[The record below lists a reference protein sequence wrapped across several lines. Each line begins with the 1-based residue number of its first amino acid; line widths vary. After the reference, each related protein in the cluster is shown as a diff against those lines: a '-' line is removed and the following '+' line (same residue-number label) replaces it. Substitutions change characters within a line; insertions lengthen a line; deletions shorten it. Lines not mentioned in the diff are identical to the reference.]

1 MSQEKVN
8 RYKKDKANRQK
19 IMKREKIIR
28 RLEIT
33 IAAVVVVGLLIWFG
47 TAVYQNSVAV
57 AEDNADTVTTS
68 LDVSAMDE
76 YLTGLTTSSTSAD

>member
-76 YLTGLTTSSTSAD
+76 YLTGLTTSSTSAE

>member
-1 MSQEKVN
+1 MSQEIVN

-76 YLTGLTTSSTSAD
+76 YLTGLTTSSASAE

>member
-76 YLTGLTTSSTSAD
+76 YLTGLTTSSASAE

>member
-33 IAAVVVVGLLIWFG
+33 IAAVVVVGLLIWF
-47 TAVYQNSVAV
+47 TFSWLMVYTCYQMI
-57 AEDNADTVTTS
+57 
-68 LDVSAMDE
+68 L
-76 YLTGLTTSSTSAD
+76 

>member
-33 IAAVVVVGLLIWFG
+33 RAAVVVVGLLIWFG

-76 YLTGLTTSSTSAD
+76 YLTGLTTSSTSAE

>member
-33 IAAVVVVGLLIWFG
+33 IAAAVVVGLLIWFG

-76 YLTGLTTSSTSAD
+76 YLTGLTTSSTSAE

>member
-57 AEDNADTVTTS
+57 AED
-68 LDVSAMDE
+68 E
-76 YLTGLTTSSTSAD
+76 YLTGLTTSSTSAE

>member
-47 TAVYQNSVAV
+47 TAGYQNSVAV

-76 YLTGLTTSSTSAD
+76 YLTGLTTSSSSAE

>member
-47 TAVYQNSVAV
+47 TAVDQKSVAV

-76 YLTGLTTSSTSAD
+76 YLTGLTTSSSSAE